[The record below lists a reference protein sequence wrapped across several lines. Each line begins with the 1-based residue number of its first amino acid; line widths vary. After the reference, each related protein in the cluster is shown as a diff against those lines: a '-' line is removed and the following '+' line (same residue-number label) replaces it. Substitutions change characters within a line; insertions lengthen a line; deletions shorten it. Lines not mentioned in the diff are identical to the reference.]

1 MENPAA
7 SGGLLVMALTAS
19 AIVVNAT
26 MLQPGD
32 SPRPNPAARSSSG
45 GPAVQVPTPRPRD
58 PIATELS
65 RAALPPL
72 PLAPGAPASRAS
84 VAGSAAVIADIQREL
99 NRRGLYDGRIDGIA
113 GSRTRAAVVAYQGAA
128 GISPTGIASA
138 ELLAFM
144 RQPAPARSAGTSPI
158 PPVPI
163 PAAVTKPGAAAP
175 LHAPADPA
183 VAEGYRK
190 VQLALNQIGYGPIP
204 VDGRNG
210 SETSDA
216 IRRFELDYGLQ
227 VTGVPSEALT
237 RRLIAIGALPAR

>member
-1 MENPAA
+1 
-7 SGGLLVMALTAS
+7 
-19 AIVVNAT
+19 
-26 MLQPGD
+26 
-32 SPRPNPAARSSSG
+32 
-45 GPAVQVPTPRPRD
+45 
-58 PIATELS
+58 
-65 RAALPPL
+65 
-72 PLAPGAPASRAS
+72 
-84 VAGSAAVIADIQREL
+84 
-99 NRRGLYDGRIDGIA
+99 
-113 GSRTRAAVVAYQGAA
+113 
-128 GISPTGIASA
+128 
-138 ELLAFM
+138 
-144 RQPAPARSAGTSPI
+144 
-158 PPVPI
+158 VPI
-163 PAAVTKPGAAAP
+163 PTAVTKPGAAP